1 MEKNQQ
7 VFQLQALLI
16 ACYTHIVL
24 DEVWVILL
32 NAVVE
37 DGDDDPFP
45 CEALLPGTLCIQV
58 VMVWIVLLE

>member
-1 MEKNQQ
+1 M
-7 VFQLQALLI
+7 LLI